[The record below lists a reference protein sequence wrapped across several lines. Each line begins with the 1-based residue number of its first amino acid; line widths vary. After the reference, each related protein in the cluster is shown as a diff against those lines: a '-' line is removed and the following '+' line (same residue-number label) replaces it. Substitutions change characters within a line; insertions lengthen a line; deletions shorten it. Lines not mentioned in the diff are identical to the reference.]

1 MSAERVLA
9 PPRWTPLEALTAA
22 WRDRAL
28 IPYFGRRF
36 LERRYARTVLG
47 WLWIPLRP
55 ALDVGARVLLF
66 GGFLGVASGDRPY
79 FMFFVVGTAAWQLFD
94 RTAFWATRAIEMNR
108 TLFSRVHV
116 SRLAAVAA
124 AAVPGVLD
132 FLLYAGICAVGA
144 TYYLL
149 VDGNS
154 YLIFDLLTVA
164 AAGLGVLLLVLS
176 ALGVGLW
183 TSALAAET
191 RDARFFF
198 RYLLGFWYFIT
209 PVIYPISTIPER
221 YRPIAELNPLTAPVE
236 LVKYGVLRTAPP
248 TTTSVAATSVF
259 LVVVLVGGLWFAARS
274 QRPAVERI

>member
-55 ALDVGARVLLF
+55 TLDVGARVLLF

-124 AAVPGVLD
+124 AVVPGVLD

-144 TYYLL
+144 TYYL
-149 VDGNS
+149 VADGTS
-154 YLIFDLLTVA
+154 YLILDPRAVA
-164 AAGLGVLLLVLS
+164 AAALGVLLIVLS
-176 ALGVGLW
+176 ALAVGLW

-198 RYLLGFWYFIT
+198 RYLSGFWYFIT
-209 PVIYPISTIPER
+209 PVIYPIST
-221 YRPIAELNPLTAPVE
+221 APVE
-236 LVKYGVLRTAPP
+236 LVKYGVLSTAPP
-248 TTTSVAATSVF
+248 TTTSLAATAVF
-259 LVVVLVGGLWFAARS
+259 LVVVLAGGLWFAARS
-274 QRPAVERI
+274 QRAAVERI